1 MAKRFAGFTP
11 EQLGRI
17 DPSLKGMQ
25 SDEQEKIIAANPALA
40 ARVGKMTQM
49 AQKRIGMAEGG
60 FVDLESRLSAQR
72 RGFSGAGQVPPQQ
85 FLVQDPFQ
93 RPDGITPRPGSG
105 YLADALRPTIGQL
118 PIKEEFGPSNRPVSA
133 GVPPHSHGGGG
144 EILPSGDLSGGN
156 NPAPNQQPQDLK
168 SVFEKQK
175 ELDMGFAQIDMEAQT
190 KKDALQEALT
200 QRYGFAVGGVVG
212 ANAAEIATT
221 AADLKRRQDAEDE
234 EKKKKDEEASTDP
247 VDDKEDKPDPMSEAG
262 KAAANLTKTA
272 LENPETLVKDTEVKE
287 TTEEQKKAGEIAEG
301 TGEAAT
307 VDEAAA
313 TVATPAAAVTAPVK
327 TPAATVLPETV
338 SAEVSD
344 TLKKLEAATGKP
356 SADALAEAAT
366 MSPEKLKSLGL
377 TVEQIEQAR
386 RVEGA
391 PTRKVEAGEMIEGS
405 TVDMERVKKEVNFE
419 AATGAPST
427 DATVQGQLTGLMED
441 FEGAAP
447 PAWAAGAMRAA
458 AARMASRGLS
468 SSSMAGQA
476 IVQAAMESAI
486 PIASQ
491 DAKTVASFE
500 MQNLSN
506 RQQTAMFAAQQR
518 AQFLGL
524 EFNQEFQARVTNA
537 AKISDIANMN
547 FSAEQQ
553 IALENARMA
562 QTVDIT
568 NLNAK
573 NAKIMADAAAMSQ
586 VDMANLNNRQQANIQ
601 AANAFLQMDMAN
613 LSNEQQT
620 TMFAAQAQIN
630 AMLSDQAAENAARQF
645 NASSE
650 NQVNQFFADL
660 GARVQLANADQAN
673 AMSRFNA
680 GEANALAQFNTAQAN
695 QREQFNATNRLV
707 VAQANAQWAQA
718 YTTAD
723 NAAINEANR
732 LDAQRQGQMTLNAYN
747 ATIQTYRDLM
757 SFANTTAN
765 NDADR
770 ATSIMVAKIQA
781 DAAKYGADK
790 AAQAAASS
798 AAAEKTSGFWSAV
811 GAWAGSAFG

>member
-72 RGFSGAGQVPPQQ
+72 RGFSGAGQVPKQQ

-93 RPDGITPRPGSG
+93 RPNGITPRPGSG

-118 PIKEEFGPSNRPVSA
+118 PTQLPTTGVAISS

-144 EILPSGDLSGGN
+144 EILPGGDLSGGN

-247 VDDKEDKPDPMSEAG
+247 VDNKEDKPDPMSEAG

-790 AAQAAASS
+790 AAQAAASE

>member
-40 ARVGKMTQM
+40 ARVGKMTQIAQNRISM
-49 AQKRIGMAEGG
+49 AVRG
-60 FVDLESRLSAQR
+60 FVDGGDTVGNSSNNETKDPALGEQTYI
-72 RGFSGAGQVPPQQ
+72 RGVTDF
-85 FLVQDPFQ
+85 
-93 RPDGITPRPGSG
+93 
-105 YLADALRPTIGQL
+105 
-118 PIKEEFGPSNRPVSA
+118 
-133 GVPPHSHGGGG
+133 
-144 EILPSGDLSGGN
+144 
-156 NPAPNQQPQDLK
+156 
-168 SVFEKQK
+168 
-175 ELDMGFAQIDMEAQT
+175 
-190 KKDALQEALT
+190 
-200 QRYGFAVGGVVG
+200 
-212 ANAAEIATT
+212 
-221 AADLKRRQDAEDE
+221 
-234 EKKKKDEEASTDP
+234 DEEARILPIDDDTTDP
-247 VDDKEDKPDPMSEAG
+247 VDDEVTTDPVDDGTTTDPVDDGTTTDPISTAD
-262 KAAANLTKTA
+262 KAAADLTQTA
-272 LENPETLVKDTEVKE
+272 LESPETLVKDTEVEKFSE
-287 TTEEQKKAGEIAEG
+287 TQKDAGKIEEG
-301 TGEAAT
+301 TGEADALDKAT
-307 VDEAAA
+307 VTA
-313 TVATPAAAVTAPVK
+313 ATPAATVTAPVK
-327 TPAATVLPETV
+327 PDVVTFLPETV

-344 TLKKLEAATGKP
+344 TLSKLEAATGKP
-356 SADALAEAAT
+356 SDEALADAAT
-366 MSPEKLKSLGL
+366 MSPEDLKSLGL

-391 PTRKVEAGEMIEGS
+391 PTRKVEADEMIEGA
-405 TVDMERVKKEVNFE
+405 TVDMERVRRETNFQ

-468 SSSMAGQA
+468 ASSMAGQA

-568 NLNAK
+568 NLNAQ

-586 VDMANLNNRQQANIQ
+586 VDMANLNNRQQANVQ
-601 AANAFLQMDMAN
+601 AANAFLQMDMTN

-630 AMLSDQAAENAARQF
+630 AMLSDQAAENAALQF

-673 AMSRFNA
+673 AMERFNA
-680 GEANALAQFNTAQAN
+680 GEANALEQFNTAQAN

-707 VAQANAQWAQA
+707 IAQANAQWAQA

-723 NAAINEANR
+723 NAATNEANR

-770 ATSIMVAKIQA
+770 ATSIITTKIGA
-781 DAAKYGADK
+781 DAAMYGADQ
-790 AAQAAASS
+790 AAQSAASEASS
-798 AAAEKTSGFWSAV
+798 AQSTGFWSAV
-811 GAWAGSAFG
+811 GSWAANAFS

>member
-11 EQLGRI
+11 EQLGKI

-49 AQKRIGMAEGG
+49 AQQRIGMAEGG
-60 FVDLESRLSAQR
+60 FVDLDSRLRAQR
-72 RGFSGAGQVPPQQ
+72 RGFTGAGQVMPPMKSRPASNP
-85 FLVQDPFQ
+85 FAKVPMSETTPPVQVA
-93 RPDGITPRPGSG
+93 I
-105 YLADALRPTIGQL
+105 
-118 PIKEEFGPSNRPVSA
+118 
-133 GVPPHSHGGGG
+133 
-144 EILPSGDLSGGN
+144 
-156 NPAPNQQPQDLK
+156 QQPQMPTGQPATVAQPAVPQQQVPAHSHNDGGGAV
-168 SVFEKQK
+168 SGGS
-175 ELDMGFAQIDMEAQT
+175 MGGNSQQDESKRQER
-190 KKDALQEALT
+190 QEALQKGLMQIEMQYRT
-200 QRYGFAVGGVVG
+200 NKQNLMRSLTDRYGFNEGGDTTG
-212 ANAAEIATT
+212 GEDEKTPEEIAEEERKK
-221 AADLKRRQDAEDE
+221 AEEERKRIEAEKAEALK
-234 EKKKKDEEASTDP
+234 S
-247 VDDKEDKPDPMSEAG
+247 AG
-262 KAAANLTKTA
+262 ESAGDLTKTA
-272 LENPETLVKDTEVKE
+272 LESPETLVGDIDVATTTKKQKE
-287 TTEEQKKAGEIAEG
+287 EGKIAEG
-301 TGEAAT
+301 TGQAGEAEEAT
-307 VDEAAA
+307 VTTAKGAAD
-313 TVATPAAAVTAPVK
+313 VQAPVK
-327 TPAATVLPETV
+327 PDAVTVDATTVTSEVTDVL
-338 SAEVSD
+338 D
-344 TLKKLEAATGKP
+344 KLTAATGKP
-356 SADALAEAAT
+356 SADALADAAT
-366 MSPEKLKSLGL
+366 MSPEELKSLGL
-377 TVEQIEQAR
+377 TVEQIEEAR

-391 PTRKVEAGEMIEGS
+391 PTRKIETGELIEGS

-419 AATGAPST
+419 AATGAPSS

-458 AARMASRGLS
+458 AAQMASRGLS

-506 RQQTAMFAAQQR
+506 KQQSAMFAAQQR
-518 AQFLGL
+518 ATFLGL

-537 AKISDIANMN
+537 AKISDVANMN
-547 FSAEQQ
+547 FTAEQQ

-573 NAKIMADAAAMSQ
+573 NAKVMADAAAMTQ
-586 VDMANLNNRQQANIQ
+586 VDIANLNNRQQANVQ

-620 TMFAAQAQIN
+620 TVFAAQSQIN
-630 AMLSDQAAENAARQF
+630 AMLSDQAADNAAKQF

-650 NQVNQFFADL
+650 NQVNQFFSDL

-680 GEANALAQFNTAQAN
+680 GEANALAQFNTSQAN
-695 QREQFNATNRLV
+695 EREQFNSTNRLV

-732 LDAQRQGQMTLNAYN
+732 QEAQMQGQMTMNAYN
-747 ATIQTYRDLM
+747 ATIQTYRDMM
-757 SFANTTAN
+757 SYANTNAN

-770 ATSIMVAKIQA
+770 AMQIAIAKIGA
-781 DAAKYGADK
+781 DASKYGADK
-790 AAQAAASS
+790 AAQAAASDAAS
-798 AAAEKTSGFWSAV
+798 AKTSGFWGAM
-811 GAWAGSAFG
+811 GAWAGSAWG

>member
-11 EQLGRI
+11 EQLGKI

-49 AQKRIGMAEGG
+49 AQQRIGMAEGG
-60 FVDLESRLSAQR
+60 FVDLESRLRAQR
-72 RGFSGAGQVPPQQ
+72 RGFTGAGQVMPSMKPRPANPFAQVPMPETSPPVQVAIPQQ
-85 FLVQDPFQ
+85 PQM
-93 RPDGITPRPGSG
+93 
-105 YLADALRPTIGQL
+105 
-118 PIKEEFGPSNRPVSA
+118 PVA
-133 GVPPHSHGGGG
+133 QPAVPQQQVPAHSHDGGGG
-144 EILPSGDLSGGN
+144 AVSSGSIGGN
-156 NPAPNQQPQDLK
+156 PAGDENKKQQR
-168 SVFEKQK
+168 
-175 ELDMGFAQIDMEAQT
+175 
-190 KKDALQEALT
+190 QEALQKGLMQIEMQYKANKQNLMQSLT
-200 QRYGFAVGGVVG
+200 ERFGFNEGGDTTG
-212 ANAAEIATT
+212 GEEDEQTPEQTPEEIAEEERKRIEAEKAEALKKAGES
-221 AADLKRRQDAEDE
+221 AA
-234 EKKKKDEEASTDP
+234 
-247 VDDKEDKPDPMSEAG
+247 G
-262 KAAANLTKTA
+262 LTQTA
-272 LENPETLVKDTEVKE
+272 LESPETLVGDIDVAT
-287 TTEEQKKAGEIAEG
+287 TTEEQKEEGKIAEG
-301 TGEAAT
+301 TGQAGEAETATVTTATGAPDVQAPVKPDAAT
-307 VDEAAA
+307 VDA
-313 TVATPAAAVTAPVK
+313 TTVTAEV
-327 TPAATVLPETV
+327 TDVL
-338 SAEVSD
+338 D
-344 TLKKLEAATGKP
+344 KLTAATGKP
-356 SADALAEAAT
+356 SADALADAAT
-366 MSPEKLKSLGL
+366 MSPEELKSLGL
-377 TVEQIEQAR
+377 TVEQIEEAR

-391 PTRKVEAGEMIEGS
+391 PTRKIETGEMIEGS

-419 AATGAPST
+419 AATGAPSS

-458 AARMASRGLS
+458 AAQMASRGLS

-506 RQQTAMFAAQQR
+506 KQQSAMFAAQQR

-537 AKISDIANMN
+537 AKISDVANMN
-547 FSAEQQ
+547 FTAEQQ

-573 NAKIMADAAAMSQ
+573 NAKIMADAASMTQ
-586 VDMANLNNRQQANIQ
+586 VDLANLNNRQQANVQ

-620 TMFAAQAQIN
+620 TVFAAQSQIN
-630 AMLSDQAAENAARQF
+630 AMLSDQAADNAAKQF

-680 GEANALAQFNTAQAN
+680 GEANALAQFNTSQAN
-695 QREQFNATNRLV
+695 EREQFNSTNRLV

-732 LDAQRQGQMTLNAYN
+732 QEAQMQGQMTMNAYN
-747 ATIQTYRDLM
+747 ATIQTYRDMM
-757 SFANTTAN
+757 SYANTNAN

-770 ATSIMVAKIQA
+770 AMQIAIAKIGA
-781 DAAKYGADK
+781 DASKYGADK
-790 AAQAAASS
+790 AAQAAASDAAS
-798 AAAEKTSGFWSAV
+798 AKTSGFWGAM
-811 GAWAGSAFG
+811 GAWAGSAWG

>member
-11 EQLGRI
+11 EQLGKI

-85 FLVQDPFQ
+85 YLVQDPFQ
-93 RPDGITPRPGSG
+93 RPDGITPSLGSG
-105 YLADALRPTIGQL
+105 YLADALRPAIGIGQL
-118 PIKEEFGPSNRPVSA
+118 PTQLPTDVAISS

-144 EILPSGDLSGGN
+144 EVLPSGDLSGGN

-200 QRYGFAVGGVVG
+200 MRYGFAEGGDTSG
-212 ANAAEIATT
+212 A
-221 AADLKRRQDAEDE
+221 D
-234 EKKKKDEEASTDP
+234 
-247 VDDKEDKPDPMSEAG
+247 DDKKDKPDPMSEAG
-262 KAAANLTKTA
+262 KAAAGLTKTA
-272 LENPETLVKDTEVKE
+272 LESPETLVKDTEVKE

-356 SADALAEAAT
+356 SSDALAEAAT

-524 EFNQEFQARVTNA
+524 EFNQDFQARVTNA

-601 AANAFLQMDMAN
+601 SANAFLQMDMAN

-770 ATSIMVAKIQA
+770 ATSIMVAKIQS

-798 AAAEKTSGFWSAV
+798 AAAEKTSGFWNAV
-811 GAWAGSAFG
+811 GSWAGSAFG

>member
-11 EQLGRI
+11 EQLGKI

-49 AQKRIGMAEGG
+49 AQQRIGMAEGG
-60 FVDLESRLSAQR
+60 FVDLESRLRSQR
-72 RGFSGAGQVPPQQ
+72 RGFTGAGQVMPPMKSRPAGNPFARVPMPETAPPVQVAIQQPQMPTAQPATVAQPVAQPAVPQQ
-85 FLVQDPFQ
+85 Q
-93 RPDGITPRPGSG
+93 
-105 YLADALRPTIGQL
+105 
-118 PIKEEFGPSNRPVSA
+118 
-133 GVPPHSHGGGG
+133 VPAHSHDGGGG
-144 EILPSGDLSGGN
+144 AVSGGSMGG
-156 NPAPNQQPQDLK
+156 NPAVADNKRQ
-168 SVFEKQK
+168 ER
-175 ELDMGFAQIDMEAQT
+175 
-190 KKDALQEALT
+190 QEALQKGLMQIEMQYKANKQNLMQSLT
-200 QRYGFAVGGVVG
+200 DRFGFNEGGDTSG
-212 ANAAEIATT
+212 G
-221 AADLKRRQDAEDE
+221 EDE
-234 EKKKKDEEASTDP
+234 KTPEQIAEEERKKAEEAR
-247 VDDKEDKPDPMSEAG
+247 KKAEAAKAKALKEAG
-262 KAAANLTKTA
+262 ASAGDLTKTA
-272 LENPETLVKDTEVKE
+272 LENPETLVGDIDVA
-287 TTEEQKKAGEIAEG
+287 TTTKKQKKEGEIAKG
-301 TGEAAT
+301 TGQAGEAETAT
-307 VDEAAA
+307 VTTA
-313 TVATPAAAVTAPVK
+313 TGAPDVQAPVK
-327 TPAATVLPETV
+327 PDAVTVDATTVTSEVTDVLN
-338 SAEVSD
+338 
-344 TLKKLEAATGKP
+344 KLTAATGKP
-356 SADALAEAAT
+356 SADALADAAT
-366 MSPEKLKSLGL
+366 MSPEELKSLGL
-377 TVEQIEQAR
+377 TVEQIEEAR

-391 PTRKVEAGEMIEGS
+391 PTRKIETGELVEGS

-419 AATGAPST
+419 AATGAPSS

-458 AARMASRGLS
+458 AAQMASRGLS

-506 RQQTAMFAAQQR
+506 KQQSAMFAAQQR
-518 AQFLGL
+518 ATFLGL

-537 AKISDIANMN
+537 AKISDVANMN
-547 FSAEQQ
+547 FTAEQQ

-573 NAKIMADAAAMSQ
+573 NAKVMADAASMTQ
-586 VDMANLNNRQQANIQ
+586 VDVANLNNRQQANVQ

-620 TMFAAQAQIN
+620 TVFAAQSQIN
-630 AMLSDQAAENAARQF
+630 AMLSDQAADNAAKQF

-650 NQVNQFFADL
+650 NQVNQFFSDL

-680 GEANALAQFNTAQAN
+680 GEANALAQFNTSQAN
-695 QREQFNATNRLV
+695 EREQFNSTNRLV

-732 LDAQRQGQMTLNAYN
+732 QEAQMQGQMTMNAYN
-747 ATIQTYRDLM
+747 ATIQTYRDMM
-757 SFANTTAN
+757 SYANTNSN

-770 ATSIMVAKIQA
+770 ATQIAIAKIGA
-781 DAAKYGADK
+781 DASKYGADK
-790 AAQAAASS
+790 AAQAAASEAS
-798 AAAEKTSGFWSAV
+798 ASKSSGFWNAM
-811 GAWAGSAFG
+811 GAWAGSAWG

>member
-49 AQKRIGMAEGG
+49 AQKRIGFAEGG
-60 FVDLESRLSAQR
+60 DVGFDQYGQKGNFVDAY
-72 RGFSGAGQVPPQQ
+72 GKV
-85 FLVQDPFQ
+85 FLLD
-93 RPDGITPRPGSG
+93 SSE
-105 YLADALRPTIGQL
+105 LADAERNKERELKLISGQL
-118 PIKEEFGPSNRPVSA
+118 LTDSANLSSNERADIS
-133 GVPPHSHGGGG
+133 
-144 EILPSGDLSGGN
+144 
-156 NPAPNQQPQDLK
+156 Q
-168 SVFEKQK
+168 
-175 ELDMGFAQIDMEAQT
+175 QT
-190 KKDALQEALT
+190 KAAQEKVKSTLPPEAYT
-200 QRYGFAVGGVVG
+200 PGFTKPVLPPMDNMPIDQIPETGLPEEPEKPKEPVNPGKAVGELS
-212 ANAAEIATT
+212 NIA
-221 AADLKRRQDAEDE
+221 LKTP
-234 EKKKKDEEASTDP
+234 EK
-247 VDDKEDKPDPMSEAG
+247 
-262 KAAANLTKTA
+262 
-272 LENPETLVKDTEVKE
+272 LVKDTDV
-287 TTEEQKKAGEIAEG
+287 QKFTDVQKAAGAIAEG
-301 TGEAAT
+301 AGEAGT
-307 VDEAAA
+307 VDDASAA
-313 TVATPAAAVTAPVK
+313 VATPASAVTAPAKPPVS
-327 TPAATVLPETV
+327 TFLPETV
-338 SAEVSD
+338 SAEVAD
-344 TLKKLEAATGKP
+344 TLSKLEAATGKP
-356 SADALAEAAT
+356 SDEALAVAAT
-366 MSPEKLKSLGL
+366 MSPEDLKSLGL
-377 TVEQIEQAR
+377 TVEQIDQAR
-386 RVEGA
+386 RVEDA
-391 PTRKVEAGEMIEGS
+391 PTRKAEAGEMISGS
-405 TVDMERVKKEVNFE
+405 AVDMGRVKKEVNFQ

-441 FEGAAP
+441 FEGKEP

-491 DAKTVASFE
+491 DAKTAASFE

-553 IALENARMA
+553 VALENARMA
-562 QTVDIT
+562 QTVDLT

-573 NAKIMADAAAMSQ
+573 NAKVMADAAAMSQ
-586 VDMANLNNRQQANIQ
+586 VDMTNLNNRQQANIQ
-601 AANAFLQMDMAN
+601 MANAFLQTDMAN

-620 TMFAAQAQIN
+620 TMFSAQSQIS
-630 AMLSDQAAENAARQF
+630 AILSDQAAENAAKQF

-660 GARVQLANADQAN
+660 GARVQLANADQTN
-673 AMSRFNA
+673 AMERFNA
-680 GEANALAQFNTAQAN
+680 GEANALEQFNTAQAN

-707 VAQANAQWAQA
+707 IAQANAQWAQS

-757 SFANTTAN
+757 SFANNTAN

-770 ATSIMVAKIQA
+770 ATSIITTKISA

-790 AAQAAASS
+790 AAQAAASEAS
-798 AAAEKTSGFWSAV
+798 GDRSSSFWAAAGS
-811 GAWAGSAFG
+811 WAASAFS

>member
-11 EQLGRI
+11 EQLGKI

-85 FLVQDPFQ
+85 YLVQDPFQ

-105 YLADALRPTIGQL
+105 YIADALRPAIGIGQL
-118 PIKEEFGPSNRPVSA
+118 PTQLPTDAPISA

-200 QRYGFAVGGVVG
+200 MRYGFAEGGDTSG
-212 ANAAEIATT
+212 A
-221 AADLKRRQDAEDE
+221 D
-234 EKKKKDEEASTDP
+234 
-247 VDDKEDKPDPMSEAG
+247 DDKENKPDPMSEAG
-262 KAAANLTKTA
+262 KAAAGLTKTA
-272 LENPETLVKDTEVKE
+272 LESPETLVKDTEVKE

-356 SADALAEAAT
+356 SSDALAEAAT

-601 AANAFLQMDMAN
+601 SANAFLQMDMAN

-680 GEANALAQFNTAQAN
+680 GEANALSQFNTAQAN

-723 NAAINEANR
+723 NAAQNEANR

-790 AAQAAASS
+790 AAQAAAST
-798 AAAEKTSGFWSAV
+798 AAAEKTSGFWGAV

>member
-313 TVATPAAAVTAPVK
+313 TIATPAAAVTAPVK
-327 TPAATVLPETV
+327 TPATRAKRELHVLDP
-338 SAEVSD
+338 
-344 TLKKLEAATGKP
+344 K
-356 SADALAEAAT
+356 
-366 MSPEKLKSLGL
+366 
-377 TVEQIEQAR
+377 
-386 RVEGA
+386 
-391 PTRKVEAGEMIEGS
+391 
-405 TVDMERVKKEVNFE
+405 NF
-419 AATGAPST
+419 
-427 DATVQGQLTGLMED
+427 
-441 FEGAAP
+441 
-447 PAWAAGAMRAA
+447 
-458 AARMASRGLS
+458 
-468 SSSMAGQA
+468 
-476 IVQAAMESAI
+476 
-486 PIASQ
+486 
-491 DAKTVASFE
+491 
-500 MQNLSN
+500 
-506 RQQTAMFAAQQR
+506 
-518 AQFLGL
+518 
-524 EFNQEFQARVTNA
+524 
-537 AKISDIANMN
+537 
-547 FSAEQQ
+547 
-553 IALENARMA
+553 
-562 QTVDIT
+562 
-568 NLNAK
+568 
-573 NAKIMADAAAMSQ
+573 
-586 VDMANLNNRQQANIQ
+586 
-601 AANAFLQMDMAN
+601 
-613 LSNEQQT
+613 
-620 TMFAAQAQIN
+620 
-630 AMLSDQAAENAARQF
+630 
-645 NASSE
+645 
-650 NQVNQFFADL
+650 
-660 GARVQLANADQAN
+660 
-673 AMSRFNA
+673 
-680 GEANALAQFNTAQAN
+680 
-695 QREQFNATNRLV
+695 
-707 VAQANAQWAQA
+707 
-718 YTTAD
+718 
-723 NAAINEANR
+723 
-732 LDAQRQGQMTLNAYN
+732 
-747 ATIQTYRDLM
+747 
-757 SFANTTAN
+757 
-765 NDADR
+765 DR
-770 ATSIMVAKIQA
+770 AYII
-781 DAAKYGADK
+781 
-790 AAQAAASS
+790 
-798 AAAEKTSGFWSAV
+798 
-811 GAWAGSAFG
+811 

>member
-11 EQLGRI
+11 EQLGKI

-85 FLVQDPFQ
+85 FIKEDPFQ
-93 RPDGITPRPGSG
+93 RPDGITPRPGPG
-105 YLADALRPTIGQL
+105 YLVDALRPTIGQL
-118 PIKEEFGPSNRPVSA
+118 PTTMPVKENFA
-133 GVPPHSHGGGG
+133 AAIPPHSHGGGG
-144 EILPSGDLSGGN
+144 EILPSGNIAGGN
-156 NPAPNQQPQDLK
+156 NSAYNKQPQDLK

-200 QRYGFAVGGVVG
+200 QRYGFAEGGDTSG
-212 ANAAEIATT
+212 A
-221 AADLKRRQDAEDE
+221 DE
-234 EKKKKDEEASTDP
+234 
-247 VDDKEDKPDPMSEAG
+247 DKEDKPDPMSEAG
-262 KAAANLTKTA
+262 KAAAGLTKIA
-272 LENPETLVKDTEVKE
+272 LESPETLVKDTEVKK
-287 TTEEQKKAGEIAEG
+287 TTEEQKTDGKIAEG
-301 TGEAAT
+301 TGKAAT
-307 VDEAAA
+307 LDEATAS
-313 TVATPAAAVTAPVK
+313 VATPAAAVTAPVK

-356 SADALAEAAT
+356 SSDALAEAAT

-419 AATGAPST
+419 AATGSPST

-601 AANAFLQMDMAN
+601 SANAFLQMDMAN

-650 NQVNQFFADL
+650 NQVK
-660 GARVQLANADQAN
+660 
-673 AMSRFNA
+673 
-680 GEANALAQFNTAQAN
+680 
-695 QREQFNATNRLV
+695 
-707 VAQANAQWAQA
+707 
-718 YTTAD
+718 
-723 NAAINEANR
+723 
-732 LDAQRQGQMTLNAYN
+732 
-747 ATIQTYRDLM
+747 
-757 SFANTTAN
+757 
-765 NDADR
+765 
-770 ATSIMVAKIQA
+770 SIL
-781 DAAKYGADK
+781 
-790 AAQAAASS
+790 
-798 AAAEKTSGFWSAV
+798 F
-811 GAWAGSAFG
+811 

>member
-17 DPSLKGMQ
+17 DSSLKGMQ

-40 ARVGKMTQM
+40 ARVGKMARI
-49 AQKRIGMAEGG
+49 AQKRVGFAAGG
-60 FVDLESRLSAQR
+60 SVGLDQYGQQGNFVDAYGKVFKLDSSD
-72 RGFSGAGQVPPQQ
+72 
-85 FLVQDPFQ
+85 LV
-93 RPDGITPRPGSG
+93 
-105 YLADALRPTIGQL
+105 DAERNKERELKLISGQL
-118 PIKEEFGPSNRPVSA
+118 LKDSANLSSNERA
-133 GVPPHSHGGGG
+133 D
-144 EILPSGDLSGGN
+144 I
-156 NPAPNQQPQDLK
+156 
-168 SVFEKQK
+168 
-175 ELDMGFAQIDMEAQT
+175 AQQT
-190 KKDALQEALT
+190 KKAQEMA
-200 QRYGFAVGGVVG
+200 
-212 ANAAEIATT
+212 
-221 AADLKRRQDAEDE
+221 
-234 EKKKKDEEASTDP
+234 KKAKLP
-247 VDDKEDKPDPMSEAG
+247 
-262 KAAANLTKTA
+262 AAAFDGLELEQPYMKGPMDLPEFEGPLLEPTNGPISTLPVPPEVAVPEKPPNPGSSVGELTNIALKT
-272 LENPETLVKDTEVKE
+272 PEKLVKDIDVAKFTDV
-287 TTEEQKKAGEIAEG
+287 QKAAGEIAEG
-301 TGEAAT
+301 TGVAGT
-307 VDEAAA
+307 VDAASA
-313 TVATPAAAVTAPVK
+313 AVATPASAVTAPAKPPV
-327 TPAATVLPETV
+327 ATFLPETV
-338 SAEVSD
+338 SAEVAD
-344 TLKKLEAATGKP
+344 TLSKLEAATGKP
-356 SADALAEAAT
+356 SEEALADAAN
-366 MSPEKLKSLGL
+366 MSPEDLKSLGL
-377 TVEQIEQAR
+377 TVEQIDQAR
-386 RVEGA
+386 RVEDA
-391 PTRKVEAGEMIEGS
+391 PTRKAEADEMISGS
-405 TVDMERVKKEVNFE
+405 AVDMARVKKEVNFE

-441 FEGAAP
+441 FEGKEP

-537 AKISDIANMN
+537 AKVSDIANMN

-553 IALENARMA
+553 VALENARMA
-562 QTVDIT
+562 QTVDLT

-573 NAKIMADAAAMSQ
+573 NAKVMADAAAMSQ

-601 AANAFLQMDMAN
+601 AANAFLQTDMAN
-613 LSNEQQT
+613 LSNEQQA
-620 TMFAAQAQIN
+620 TMFSVQSQVN
-630 AMLSDQAAENAARQF
+630 AILSDQAAENAAKQF
-645 NASSE
+645 NSSSE

-660 GARVQLANADQAN
+660 GSRVQLANADQAN
-673 AMSRFNA
+673 AMERFNA
-680 GEANALAQFNTAQAN
+680 GEANALEQFNTAQAN

-707 VAQANAQWAQA
+707 VAQANAAWAQA

-757 SFANTTAN
+757 SFANNTAN

-770 ATSIMVAKIQA
+770 ATSIMTTKISA

-790 AAQAAASS
+790 AAQSAASKASGDKTSSFWAAAGSWAAS
-798 AAAEKTSGFWSAV
+798 AWG
-811 GAWAGSAFG
+811 

>member
-40 ARVGKMTQM
+40 ARVGKMTQI
-49 AQKRIGMAEGG
+49 AQKRIGMGGRGFAEGG
-60 FVDLESRLSAQR
+60 VTSGTDDEVTTDSVD
-72 RGFSGAGQVPPQQ
+72 
-85 FLVQDPFQ
+85 
-93 RPDGITPRPGSG
+93 DG
-105 YLADALRPTIGQL
+105 
-118 PIKEEFGPSNRPVSA
+118 
-133 GVPPHSHGGGG
+133 
-144 EILPSGDLSGGN
+144 
-156 NPAPNQQPQDLK
+156 
-168 SVFEKQK
+168 
-175 ELDMGFAQIDMEAQT
+175 
-190 KKDALQEALT
+190 
-200 QRYGFAVGGVVG
+200 
-212 ANAAEIATT
+212 ATT
-221 AADLKRRQDAEDE
+221 DPMPTAGKVAADLTQ
-234 EKKKKDEEASTDP
+234 
-247 VDDKEDKPDPMSEAG
+247 
-262 KAAANLTKTA
+262 TA
-272 LENPETLVKDTEVKE
+272 LESPETLVKDTEVEKFTETQKE
-287 TTEEQKKAGEIAEG
+287 AGKIEEG
-301 TGEAAT
+301 TGEADALDKAT
-307 VDEAAA
+307 A
-313 TVATPAAAVTAPVK
+313 TVATPAATVTAPVK
-327 TPAATVLPETV
+327 PDVVTVLPETV
-338 SAEVSD
+338 STEVSA
-344 TLKKLEAATGKP
+344 TLSKLEAATGKP
-356 SADALAEAAT
+356 SEEALADAAT
-366 MSPEKLKSLGL
+366 MSPEDLKSLGL

-391 PTRKVEAGEMIEGS
+391 PTRKVEAGEMIEGA
-405 TVDMERVKKEVNFE
+405 TVDMERVRKETNFE

-568 NLNAK
+568 NLNAQ

-586 VDMANLNNRQQANIQ
+586 VDMANLNNRQQANVQ

-630 AMLSDQAAENAARQF
+630 AMLSDQAAENAALQF

-673 AMSRFNA
+673 AMARFNA

-695 QREQFNATNRLV
+695 QREQFNSTNRLV
-707 VAQANAQWAQA
+707 VAQANAQWAQT

-757 SFANTTAN
+757 SFANNTAN

-770 ATSIMVAKIQA
+770 ATSIITTKIGA
-781 DAAKYGADK
+781 DAAMYGADQ
-790 AAQAAASS
+790 AAQSAASEASS
-798 AAAEKTSGFWSAV
+798 AKTTGFWSAV
-811 GAWAGSAFG
+811 GSWAANAFS

>member
-49 AQKRIGMAEGG
+49 AQKRIGFAEGG
-60 FVDLESRLSAQR
+60 SVGLDQYGQQGNFVDAYGKVLLLDSSE
-72 RGFSGAGQVPPQQ
+72 
-85 FLVQDPFQ
+85 
-93 RPDGITPRPGSG
+93 
-105 YLADALRPTIGQL
+105 LADAKRNKERELKLISGQ
-118 PIKEEFGPSNRPVSA
+118 
-133 GVPPHSHGGGG
+133 
-144 EILPSGDLSGGN
+144 
-156 NPAPNQQPQDLK
+156 
-168 SVFEKQK
+168 
-175 ELDMGFAQIDMEAQT
+175 
-190 KKDALQEALT
+190 
-200 QRYGFAVGGVVG
+200 
-212 ANAAEIATT
+212 
-221 AADLKRRQDAEDE
+221 
-234 EKKKKDEEASTDP
+234 
-247 VDDKEDKPDPMSEAG
+247 
-262 KAAANLTKTA
+262 
-272 LENPETLVKDTEVKE
+272 LVKDSANLSSNERADIAQQTKVAQEKAKKLDVSTLSNIDDTEAKTATPPLGSDIFGGGPPPDLTLPGIPKDPEPEKPQAPANPGTAVGELTNIALKTPEKLVKDIE
-287 TTEEQKKAGEIAEG
+287 VDKFTDVQKAAGAIAEG
-301 TGEAAT
+301 TGEAGT
-307 VDEAAA
+307 VDEASAA
-313 TVATPAAAVTAPVK
+313 VATPASDVTAPAKPPVS
-327 TPAATVLPETV
+327 TFLPEKV
-338 SAEVSD
+338 SAEVAD

-356 SADALAEAAT
+356 SDEALADAAT
-366 MSPEKLKSLGL
+366 MSPEDLKSLGL
-377 TVEQIEQAR
+377 TVEQIDQAR
-386 RVEGA
+386 RVEDA
-391 PTRKVEAGEMIEGS
+391 PTRKAEADEMISGS
-405 TVDMERVKKEVNFE
+405 AVDMARVKKEVNFE

-427 DATVQGQLTGLMED
+427 DATVQGQLTSLMED
-441 FEGAAP
+441 FEGKEP

-458 AARMASRGLS
+458 TARMASRGLS

-524 EFNQEFQARVTNA
+524 EFNQEFQSRVSNA

-553 IALENARMA
+553 VALENARMA
-562 QTVDIT
+562 QTVDLT

-573 NAKIMADAAAMSQ
+573 NAKVMADAAAMSQ

-601 AANAFLQMDMAN
+601 AASAFLQMDMAN

-620 TMFAAQAQIN
+620 TMFSAQSQVN
-630 AMLSDQAAENAARQF
+630 AILSDQAAENAAKQF

-660 GARVQLANADQAN
+660 GARVQLANADQTN
-673 AMSRFNA
+673 AMERFNA
-680 GEANALAQFNTAQAN
+680 GEANALEQFNVAQAN
-695 QREQFNATNRLV
+695 QREQFNSTNRLV
-707 VAQANAQWAQA
+707 VAQANASWAQA

-757 SFANTTAN
+757 SFANNTAN

-770 ATSIMVAKIQA
+770 ATSIITTKISA

-790 AAQAAASS
+790 AAQAAASKAS
-798 AAAEKTSGFWSAV
+798 SDKTSSFWSA
-811 GAWAGSAFG
+811 AGSWAASAFS

>member
-11 EQLGRI
+11 EQLGKI

-72 RGFSGAGQVPPQQ
+72 RGFSGVGQVRPAQL
-85 FLVQDPFQ
+85 LVQDPFQ
-93 RPDGITPRPGSG
+93 RPDGITPRPGG
-105 YLADALRPTIGQL
+105 MPIADTLYSAIGQQ
-118 PIKEEFGPSNRPVSA
+118 PIKQPTAVPVSS

-156 NPAPNQQPQDLK
+156 NYAPNQQPQDLK
-168 SVFEKQK
+168 AVFEKKK

-200 QRYGFAVGGVVG
+200 MRYGFSEGGDTSG
-212 ANAAEIATT
+212 ADDDKEATN
-221 AADLKRRQDAEDE
+221 
-234 EKKKKDEEASTDP
+234 DP
-247 VDDKEDKPDPMSEAG
+247 VDDKEDKPDPMAEAG
-262 KAAANLTKTA
+262 KAAAGLTKTA
-272 LENPETLVKDTEVKE
+272 LESPETLVKDTEVKE
-287 TTEEQKKAGEIAEG
+287 TTEEQKKSGEIAEG

-307 VDEAAA
+307 VDEAVA

-327 TPAATVLPETV
+327 PPAATVLPETV
-338 SAEVSD
+338 SEEVSD

-356 SADALAEAAT
+356 SSDALAEAAT

-537 AKISDIANMN
+537 SKISDIANMN

-601 AANAFLQMDMAN
+601 SANAFLQMDMAN

-680 GEANALAQFNTAQAN
+680 GEANALSQFNTAQAN

-723 NAAINEANR
+723 NAAQNEANR

-798 AAAEKTSGFWSAV
+798 AAAEKTSGFWGAV

>member
-49 AQKRIGMAEGG
+49 AQQRIGMAEGG
-60 FVDLESRLSAQR
+60 FVDLESRLRAQR
-72 RGFSGAGQVPPQQ
+72 RGFTGAGQVMPPMKSRPADNPFAQVPMPETSPPVQVAIPQQ
-85 FLVQDPFQ
+85 PQM
-93 RPDGITPRPGSG
+93 
-105 YLADALRPTIGQL
+105 PTAQ
-118 PIKEEFGPSNRPVSA
+118 PATVAQPAVPQQQVPS
-133 GVPPHSHGGGG
+133 HSHDGGGG
-144 EILPSGDLSGGN
+144 AVSGGSMGG
-156 NPAPNQQPQDLK
+156 NPAVADNKRQ
-168 SVFEKQK
+168 ER
-175 ELDMGFAQIDMEAQT
+175 
-190 KKDALQEALT
+190 QEAL
-200 QRYGFAVGGVVG
+200 QKGLMQIEMQYRANKQNLMQSLADRFGFNEGGDTTG
-212 ANAAEIATT
+212 GEEDEQTPEEIAEEERKRVEAEKAEALKT
-221 AADLKRRQDAEDE
+221 AGE
-234 EKKKKDEEASTDP
+234 S
-247 VDDKEDKPDPMSEAG
+247 
-262 KAAANLTKTA
+262 AAALTQTA
-272 LENPETLVKDTEVKE
+272 LENPETLVGDIDVAT
-287 TTEEQKKAGEIAEG
+287 TTEEQKEEGKIAEG
-301 TGEAAT
+301 TGQAGEAETATVTTATGAPDVQAPVKPDAAT
-307 VDEAAA
+307 VDA
-313 TVATPAAAVTAPVK
+313 TTVTAEV
-327 TPAATVLPETV
+327 TDVL
-338 SAEVSD
+338 D
-344 TLKKLEAATGKP
+344 KLTAATGKP
-356 SADALAEAAT
+356 SADALADAAT
-366 MSPEKLKSLGL
+366 MSPEELKSLGL
-377 TVEQIEQAR
+377 TVEQIEEAR

-391 PTRKVEAGEMIEGS
+391 PTRKVEAGELIEGS

-419 AATGAPST
+419 AATGAPSS

-458 AARMASRGLS
+458 AAQMASRGLS

-506 RQQTAMFAAQQR
+506 KQQSAMFAAQQR

-537 AKISDIANMN
+537 AKISDVANMN
-547 FSAEQQ
+547 FTAEQQ

-573 NAKIMADAAAMSQ
+573 NAKVMADAAAMTQ
-586 VDMANLNNRQQANIQ
+586 VDMANLNNRQQANVQ

-620 TMFAAQAQIN
+620 TVFAAQSQIN
-630 AMLSDQAAENAARQF
+630 AMLSDQAADNAAKQF

-680 GEANALAQFNTAQAN
+680 GEANALAQFNTSQAN
-695 QREQFNATNRLV
+695 EREQFNSTNRLV

-732 LDAQRQGQMTLNAYN
+732 QEAQMQGQMTMNAYN
-747 ATIQTYRDLM
+747 ATIQTYRDMM
-757 SFANTTAN
+757 SYANTNAN

-770 ATSIMVAKIQA
+770 ATQIAIAKIGA
-781 DAAKYGADK
+781 DASKYGADK
-790 AAQAAASS
+790 AAQAAASDAAS
-798 AAAEKTSGFWSAV
+798 AKTSGFWGAL
-811 GAWAGSAFG
+811 GAWAGSAWG

>member
-11 EQLGRI
+11 EQLGKI

-49 AQKRIGMAEGG
+49 AQQRIGMAEGG
-60 FVDLESRLSAQR
+60 FVDLESRLRAQR
-72 RGFSGAGQVPPQQ
+72 RGFTGAGQVIPPMKQRPANPFAQVSMPETSPPVQVAIPQQ
-85 FLVQDPFQ
+85 PQM
-93 RPDGITPRPGSG
+93 
-105 YLADALRPTIGQL
+105 PTAQ
-118 PIKEEFGPSNRPVSA
+118 PATVAQPA
-133 GVPPHSHGGGG
+133 VPQQQVPAHSHNGGGG
-144 EILPSGDLSGGN
+144 AVSSGSIGGN
-156 NPAPNQQPQDLK
+156 PAGDENKKQQR
-168 SVFEKQK
+168 
-175 ELDMGFAQIDMEAQT
+175 
-190 KKDALQEALT
+190 QEALQKGLMQIEMQYKANKQNLMQSLT
-200 QRYGFAVGGVVG
+200 ERFGFNEGGDTTG
-212 ANAAEIATT
+212 GEEDEQTPEEIAEEERKRIEAEKAEALKKAGES
-221 AADLKRRQDAEDE
+221 AA
-234 EKKKKDEEASTDP
+234 
-247 VDDKEDKPDPMSEAG
+247 G
-262 KAAANLTKTA
+262 LTQTA
-272 LENPETLVKDTEVKE
+272 LESPETLVGDIDVAT
-287 TTEEQKKAGEIAEG
+287 TTEEQKEEGKIAEG
-301 TGEAAT
+301 TGQAGEAGTATVTTATGAPDVQAPVKPDAAT
-307 VDEAAA
+307 VDA
-313 TVATPAAAVTAPVK
+313 TTVTAEV
-327 TPAATVLPETV
+327 TDVL
-338 SAEVSD
+338 D
-344 TLKKLEAATGKP
+344 KLTAATGKP
-356 SADALAEAAT
+356 SADALADAAT
-366 MSPEKLKSLGL
+366 MSPEELKSLGL
-377 TVEQIEQAR
+377 TVEQIEEAR

-391 PTRKVEAGEMIEGS
+391 PTRKIEDGEMIEGS

-419 AATGAPST
+419 AATGAPSS

-458 AARMASRGLS
+458 AAQMASRGLS

-506 RQQTAMFAAQQR
+506 KQQSAMFAAQQR

-537 AKISDIANMN
+537 AKISDVANMN
-547 FSAEQQ
+547 FTAEQQ

-573 NAKIMADAAAMSQ
+573 NAKIMADAASMTQ
-586 VDMANLNNRQQANIQ
+586 VDMANLNNRQQANVQ

-620 TMFAAQAQIN
+620 TVFAAQSQIN
-630 AMLSDQAAENAARQF
+630 AMLSDQAADNAAKQF

-680 GEANALAQFNTAQAN
+680 GEANALAQFNTSQAN
-695 QREQFNATNRLV
+695 EREQFNSTNRLV

-732 LDAQRQGQMTLNAYN
+732 QEAQMQGQMTMNAYN
-747 ATIQTYRDLM
+747 ATIQTYRDMM
-757 SFANTTAN
+757 SYANTNAN

-770 ATSIMVAKIQA
+770 AMQIAIAKIGA
-781 DAAKYGADK
+781 DASKYGADK
-790 AAQAAASS
+790 AAQAAASDAAS
-798 AAAEKTSGFWSAV
+798 AKTSGFWGAM
-811 GAWAGSAFG
+811 GAWAGSAWG

>member
-11 EQLGRI
+11 EQLGKI

-60 FVDLESRLSAQR
+60 YLK
-72 RGFSGAGQVPPQQ
+72 
-85 FLVQDPFQ
+85 
-93 RPDGITPRPGSG
+93 G
-105 YLADALRPTIGQL
+105 YN
-118 PIKEEFGPSNRPVSA
+118 E
-133 GVPPHSHGGGG
+133 GGD
-144 EILPSGDLSGGN
+144 S
-156 NPAPNQQPQDLK
+156 
-168 SVFEKQK
+168 
-175 ELDMGFAQIDMEAQT
+175 
-190 KKDALQEALT
+190 
-200 QRYGFAVGGVVG
+200 
-212 ANAAEIATT
+212 
-221 AADLKRRQDAEDE
+221 
-234 EKKKKDEEASTDP
+234 
-247 VDDKEDKPDPMSEAG
+247 KEDKPDPMSEAG
-262 KAAANLTKTA
+262 KAAAGITKTA
-272 LENPETLVKDTEVKE
+272 LESPETLVKDTEVKE
-287 TTEEQKKAGEIAEG
+287 TTEEQKKAGDIAVG
-301 TGEAAT
+301 TGKAAT
-307 VDEAAA
+307 LDEATAS
-313 TVATPAAAVTAPVK
+313 VATPAAVVTAPVK
-327 TPAATVLPETV
+327 PDAATVLPETV
-338 SAEVSD
+338 STEVSE
-344 TLKKLEAATGKP
+344 TLSKLEAATGKP
-356 SADALAEAAT
+356 SEEALADAAT
-366 MSPEKLKSLGL
+366 MSPEDLKSLGL

-491 DAKTVASFE
+491 DAKTVAGFE

-601 AANAFLQMDMAN
+601 SANAFLQMDMAN

-680 GEANALAQFNTAQAN
+680 GESNALAQFNTAQAN

-723 NAAINEANR
+723 NAAQNEANR

-770 ATSIMVAKIQA
+770 ATSIVLAKIQA

-790 AAQAAASS
+790 AAQAAASDAAS
-798 AAAEKTSGFWSAV
+798 AKTSGFWSAL
-811 GAWAGSAFG
+811 GSWAGSAWG

>member
-93 RPDGITPRPGSG
+93 RPYGITPRPGSD

-118 PIKEEFGPSNRPVSA
+118 PTTMPVKENFA
-133 GVPPHSHGGGG
+133 AAIPPHSHGGGG
-144 EILPSGDLSGGN
+144 EILPSGNIAGGN

-200 QRYGFAVGGVVG
+200 MRYGFAVGGVVG
-212 ANAAEIATT
+212 GNAAEIAVA
-221 AADLKRRQDAEDE
+221 AADLKRKQDAEDE

-262 KAAANLTKTA
+262 KAAAELTKTA
-272 LENPETLVKDTEVKE
+272 LESPETLVKDTEVKE
-287 TTEEQKKAGEIAEG
+287 TTEEQKEAGEIAEG

-356 SADALAEAAT
+356 SSDALAEAAT

>member
-49 AQKRIGMAEGG
+49 AQKRIGFAEGG
-60 FVDLESRLSAQR
+60 SVGLDQYGQQGNFVDAYGKVLLLDSSE
-72 RGFSGAGQVPPQQ
+72 
-85 FLVQDPFQ
+85 
-93 RPDGITPRPGSG
+93 
-105 YLADALRPTIGQL
+105 LADAKRNKERELKLISGQ
-118 PIKEEFGPSNRPVSA
+118 
-133 GVPPHSHGGGG
+133 
-144 EILPSGDLSGGN
+144 
-156 NPAPNQQPQDLK
+156 
-168 SVFEKQK
+168 
-175 ELDMGFAQIDMEAQT
+175 
-190 KKDALQEALT
+190 
-200 QRYGFAVGGVVG
+200 
-212 ANAAEIATT
+212 
-221 AADLKRRQDAEDE
+221 
-234 EKKKKDEEASTDP
+234 
-247 VDDKEDKPDPMSEAG
+247 
-262 KAAANLTKTA
+262 
-272 LENPETLVKDTEVKE
+272 LVKDSANLSSNERADIAQQTKAAQEKAKKTAPMGSTFATLLGGGTLPNGHLGFEDLPVEGGPAIPPPDITPPTDITPPKEPANPGKAVGELTNIALKTPEKLVKDIEVDKF
-287 TTEEQKKAGEIAEG
+287 TDVQKAAGAIAEG
-301 TGEAAT
+301 TGEAGT
-307 VDEAAA
+307 VDEASAA
-313 TVATPAAAVTAPVK
+313 VATPASDVTAPAKPPVS
-327 TPAATVLPETV
+327 TFLPEKV
-338 SAEVSD
+338 SAEVAD

-356 SADALAEAAT
+356 SDEALADAAT
-366 MSPEKLKSLGL
+366 MSPEDLKSLGL
-377 TVEQIEQAR
+377 TVEQIDQAR
-386 RVEGA
+386 RVEDA
-391 PTRKVEAGEMIEGS
+391 PTRKAEADEMISGS
-405 TVDMERVKKEVNFE
+405 AVDMARVKKEVNFE

-427 DATVQGQLTGLMED
+427 DATVQGQLTSLMED
-441 FEGAAP
+441 FEGKEP

-458 AARMASRGLS
+458 TARMASRGLS

-524 EFNQEFQARVTNA
+524 EFNQEFQSRVSNA

-553 IALENARMA
+553 VALENARMA
-562 QTVDIT
+562 QTVDLT

-573 NAKIMADAAAMSQ
+573 NAKVMADAAAMSQ

-601 AANAFLQMDMAN
+601 AASAFLQMDMAN

-620 TMFAAQAQIN
+620 TMFSAQSQVN
-630 AMLSDQAAENAARQF
+630 AILSDQAAENAAKQF

-660 GARVQLANADQAN
+660 GARVQLANADQTN
-673 AMSRFNA
+673 AMERFNA
-680 GEANALAQFNTAQAN
+680 GEANALEQFNVAQAN
-695 QREQFNATNRLV
+695 QREQFNSTNRLV
-707 VAQANAQWAQA
+707 VAQANASWAQA

-757 SFANTTAN
+757 SFANNTAN

-770 ATSIMVAKIQA
+770 ATSIITTKISA

-790 AAQAAASS
+790 AAQAAASKAS
-798 AAAEKTSGFWSAV
+798 SDKTSSFWSA
-811 GAWAGSAFG
+811 AGSWAASAFS

>member
-11 EQLGRI
+11 EQLGKI

-85 FLVQDPFQ
+85 YLVQDPFQ

-105 YLADALRPTIGQL
+105 YLADALRPAIGIGQL
-118 PIKEEFGPSNRPVSA
+118 PTQLPTDAPISA

-144 EILPSGDLSGGN
+144 AVLPSGDLSGGN

-200 QRYGFAVGGVVG
+200 MRYGFAEGGDTSG
-212 ANAAEIATT
+212 A
-221 AADLKRRQDAEDE
+221 D
-234 EKKKKDEEASTDP
+234 
-247 VDDKEDKPDPMSEAG
+247 DDKENKPDPMSEAG
-262 KAAANLTKTA
+262 KAAAGLTKTA
-272 LENPETLVKDTEVKE
+272 LESPETLVKDTEVKE

-356 SADALAEAAT
+356 SSDALAEAAT

-601 AANAFLQMDMAN
+601 SANAFLQMDMAN

-680 GEANALAQFNTAQAN
+680 GEANALSQFNTAQAN

-723 NAAINEANR
+723 NAAQNEANR

-790 AAQAAASS
+790 AAQAAAST
-798 AAAEKTSGFWSAV
+798 AAAEKTSGFWGAV

>member
-11 EQLGRI
+11 EQLGKI

-49 AQKRIGMAEGG
+49 AQQRIGMAEGG
-60 FVDLESRLSAQR
+60 FVDLESRLRAQR
-72 RGFSGAGQVPPQQ
+72 RGFTGAGQVMPQMK
-85 FLVQDPFQ
+85 P
-93 RPDGITPRPGSG
+93 RPDSPFAQVLTP
-105 YLADALRPTIGQL
+105 DPT
-118 PIKEEFGPSNRPVSA
+118 PPVQVA
-133 GVPPHSHGGGG
+133 
-144 EILPSGDLSGGN
+144 I
-156 NPAPNQQPQDLK
+156 QQPQMPTGQPATVAQPVAQPVTQPRVPQQQVPSHSHDGAGGTV
-168 SVFEKQK
+168 SGGS
-175 ELDMGFAQIDMEAQT
+175 MGGNPQQDESKRQER
-190 KKDALQEALT
+190 QEALQKGLMQIEMQYRT
-200 QRYGFAVGGVVG
+200 NKQNLMRSLTDRYGFNEGGDTTG
-212 ANAAEIATT
+212 GEDEKTPEEIAEEQRAEAE
-221 AADLKRRQDAEDE
+221 AAKAE
-234 EKKKKDEEASTDP
+234 ALTS
-247 VDDKEDKPDPMSEAG
+247 AG
-262 KAAANLTKTA
+262 ESAGDLTKTA
-272 LENPETLVKDTEVKE
+272 LESPETLVGDIDVAT
-287 TTEEQKKAGEIAEG
+287 TTEEQKEEGEIAEG
-301 TGEAAT
+301 TGQAGEAETATVTTATGAPDVQAPVKPDAAT
-307 VDEAAA
+307 VDA
-313 TVATPAAAVTAPVK
+313 TTVTSEV
-327 TPAATVLPETV
+327 TDVL
-338 SAEVSD
+338 D
-344 TLKKLEAATGKP
+344 KLTAATGKP
-356 SADALAEAAT
+356 SADALADAAT
-366 MSPEKLKSLGL
+366 MSPEELKSLGL
-377 TVEQIEQAR
+377 TVEQIEEAR

-391 PTRKVEAGEMIEGS
+391 PTRKIETGELIEGS

-419 AATGAPST
+419 AATGAPSS

-458 AARMASRGLS
+458 AAQMASRGLS

-506 RQQTAMFAAQQR
+506 KQQSAMFAAQQR
-518 AQFLGL
+518 ATFLGL

-537 AKISDIANMN
+537 AKISDVANMN
-547 FSAEQQ
+547 FTAEQQ

-573 NAKIMADAAAMSQ
+573 NAKVMADAASMTQ
-586 VDMANLNNRQQANIQ
+586 VDLANLNNRQQANVQ

-620 TMFAAQAQIN
+620 TVFAAQSQIN
-630 AMLSDQAAENAARQF
+630 AMLSDQAADNAAKQF

-650 NQVNQFFADL
+650 NQVNQFFSDL

-680 GEANALAQFNTAQAN
+680 GEANALAQFNTSQAN
-695 QREQFNATNRLV
+695 EREQFNSTNRLV

-723 NAAINEANR
+723 NAATNEANR
-732 LDAQRQGQMTLNAYN
+732 QEAQMQGQMTMNAYN
-747 ATIQTYRDLM
+747 ATIQTYRDMM
-757 SFANTTAN
+757 SYANTNSN

-770 ATSIMVAKIQA
+770 ATQIAIAKIGA
-781 DAAKYGADK
+781 DASKYGADK
-790 AAQAAASS
+790 AAQAAASEAS
-798 AAAEKTSGFWSAV
+798 ASKSSGFWNAMGS
-811 GAWAGSAFG
+811 WAGSAWG

>member
-11 EQLGRI
+11 EQLGKI

-49 AQKRIGMAEGG
+49 AQQRIGMAEGG
-60 FVDLESRLSAQR
+60 FVDLESRLRSQR
-72 RGFSGAGQVPPQQ
+72 RGFTGAGQVMPPMKSRPAGNPFARVPMPETAPPVQVAIQQPQMPTAQPATVAQPVAQPAVPQQ
-85 FLVQDPFQ
+85 Q
-93 RPDGITPRPGSG
+93 
-105 YLADALRPTIGQL
+105 
-118 PIKEEFGPSNRPVSA
+118 
-133 GVPPHSHGGGG
+133 VPAHSHDGGGG
-144 EILPSGDLSGGN
+144 AVSGGSMGG
-156 NPAPNQQPQDLK
+156 NPAVADNKRQ
-168 SVFEKQK
+168 ER
-175 ELDMGFAQIDMEAQT
+175 
-190 KKDALQEALT
+190 QEALQKGLMQIEMQYKANKQNLMQSLT
-200 QRYGFAVGGVVG
+200 DRFGFNEGGDTSG
-212 ANAAEIATT
+212 G
-221 AADLKRRQDAEDE
+221 EDE
-234 EKKKKDEEASTDP
+234 KTPEQIAEEERKKAEEAR
-247 VDDKEDKPDPMSEAG
+247 KKAEAAKAKALKEAG
-262 KAAANLTKTA
+262 ASAGDLTKTA
-272 LENPETLVKDTEVKE
+272 LENPETLVGDIDVA
-287 TTEEQKKAGEIAEG
+287 TTTKKQKKEGEIAKG
-301 TGEAAT
+301 TGQAGEAETAT
-307 VDEAAA
+307 VTTA
-313 TVATPAAAVTAPVK
+313 TGAPDVQAPVK
-327 TPAATVLPETV
+327 PDAVTVDATTVTSEVTDVL
-338 SAEVSD
+338 D
-344 TLKKLEAATGKP
+344 KLTAATGKP
-356 SADALAEAAT
+356 SADALADAAT
-366 MSPEKLKSLGL
+366 MSPEELKSLGL
-377 TVEQIEQAR
+377 TVEQIEEAR

-391 PTRKVEAGEMIEGS
+391 PTRKIETGELVEGS

-419 AATGAPST
+419 AATGAPSS

-458 AARMASRGLS
+458 AAQMASRGLS

-506 RQQTAMFAAQQR
+506 KQQSAMFAAQQR
-518 AQFLGL
+518 ATFLGL

-537 AKISDIANMN
+537 AKISDVANMN
-547 FSAEQQ
+547 FTAEQQ

-573 NAKIMADAAAMSQ
+573 NAKVMADAASMTQ
-586 VDMANLNNRQQANIQ
+586 VDVANLNNRQQANVQ

-620 TMFAAQAQIN
+620 TVFAAQSQIN
-630 AMLSDQAAENAARQF
+630 AMLSDQAADNAAKQF

-650 NQVNQFFADL
+650 NQVNQFFSDL

-680 GEANALAQFNTAQAN
+680 GEANALAQFNTSQAN
-695 QREQFNATNRLV
+695 EREQFNSTNRLV

-732 LDAQRQGQMTLNAYN
+732 QEAQMQGQMTMNAYN
-747 ATIQTYRDLM
+747 ATIQTYRDMM
-757 SFANTTAN
+757 SYANTNSN

-770 ATSIMVAKIQA
+770 ATQIAIAKIGA
-781 DAAKYGADK
+781 DASKYGADK
-790 AAQAAASS
+790 AAQAAASEAS
-798 AAAEKTSGFWSAV
+798 ASKSSGFWNAM
-811 GAWAGSAFG
+811 GAWAGSAWG